1 MEDTGDKTGRG
12 GEDGTERQGMSPSLT
27 AISRRA
33 VWRRDAFCAALLFEK
48 KCFVIQNF
56 HPHGGGGDGG

>member
-1 MEDTGDKTGRG
+1 
-12 GEDGTERQGMSPSLT
+12 MSPSLT

-33 VWRRDAFCAALLFEK
+33 VWRRDAFCVALLFEK

-56 HPHGGGGDGG
+56 HPHAGGGDGG